1 MIRAMV
7 LRALRFALAAS
18 VSAAVLTGAPPTSV
32 LAAARQPLVVRE
44 TGVSTKHLGHMNTEA
59 SWGAVLV
66 NPSRTH
72 DAIRI
77 GVTVTLLGATGKPI
91 PVQGVVVD
99 GTLPLIPAGQ
109 MFYLGGNSNLRGDVQ
124 VRGVRVDLTIG
135 ATIPKRYGLPT
146 VSNPHVGT
154 NGQISVTITNPY
166 ATSIRPYDYTAD
178 AVLFDQRGRVIGGF
192 DLGQIGNFI
201 HESSIRPRG
210 QVPLSFFTLGA
221 VSAARIA
228 SARVSVFPA

>member
-1 MIRAMV
+1 M

-18 VSAAVLTGAPPTSV
+18 VSAAALTGAPPTSV
-32 LAAARQPLVVRE
+32 LAAARPTLVVRE
-44 TGVSTKHLGHMNTEA
+44 TGASTKHLGHKNTET

-77 GVTVTLLGATGKPI
+77 GVTVTLVGATGKPI
-91 PVQGVVVD
+91 PGQGVVVD

-109 MFYLGGNSNLRGDVQ
+109 VFYLGGNSNLRGYVN
-124 VRGVRVDLTIG
+124 VRGVRVDLRIG
-135 ATIPKRYGLPT
+135 ATIPKRYGLPI
-146 VSNPHVGT
+146 VSNVHVGS
-154 NGQISVTITNPY
+154 NGQISATITNPY

-178 AVLFDQRGRVIGGF
+178 AVLFDQRGRVIGGI

-201 HESSIRPRG
+201 HEPSIKPRG
-210 QVPLSFFTLGA
+210 QAPLSFVTLGV
-221 VSAARIA
+221 VSAARIT
-228 SARVSVFPA
+228 SARISVFPG